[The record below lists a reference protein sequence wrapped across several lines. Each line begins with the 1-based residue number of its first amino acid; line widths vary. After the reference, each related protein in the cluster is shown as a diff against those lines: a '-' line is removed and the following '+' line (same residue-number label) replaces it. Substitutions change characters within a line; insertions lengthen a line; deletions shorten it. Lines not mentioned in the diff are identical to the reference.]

1 MNITV
6 VGSGYVGMSLAVL
19 LARQHDVIVLDIDIA
34 RVNRINHGLS
44 TITDPDI
51 SKRLAQFD
59 LSLEATLDPDLAYR
73 LADYIIVATPTDYNS
88 ETNYFDTQSV
98 DATVEAASQANDTAV
113 IVVKS
118 TVPVGHTAKLQAQL
132 GLDRLLFSPEFLR
145 EGQALK
151 DNLYPSRIIVGG
163 DASQAEAFA
172 LLMEQA
178 SEKTEVEV
186 LLVGSTEAEA
196 IKLFANTYLAM
207 RVSFFNELDS
217 YALAQGLDTESIIR
231 GVSLDERIGDGYNNP
246 SFGYGGYCLPKDTKQ
261 LLANYEK
268 VPQTLISAIVSA
280 NTARKDFI
288 AAEIVRQSPKTVGF
302 YRLVMKEGSDN
313 FRESAV
319 QGVMK
324 RIRAKGI
331 PIVVFEPMLSDNTFF
346 GSEVV
351 RDIEAF
357 KKASDVI
364 VANRLSEDLA
374 DVSDK
379 VFSRDIFGVS

>member
-51 SKRLAQFD
+51 SERLAQFD

-178 SEKTEVEV
+178 AEKTEVEV

-288 AAEIVRQSPKTVGF
+288 AAEIVRQNPKTVGF

-357 KKASDVI
+357 KQASDVI